1 MCQQRPPSC
10 RLVNRSGLRL
20 SYWTDDVG
28 EDGEVGCAYTLN
40 AWEESPLLVDPV
52 ERTVIIPDTQQ
63 QASCHHPGQCLQF
76 SKPQITYA
84 DKSADLHCLWCS
96 LQQSDSAQHST
107 PHRQVNMVHTLREH
121 LLDSLF

>member
-1 MCQQRPPSC
+1 MWQNHLFCDLGLHASHAQQCQGHPPCC

-63 QASCHHPGQCLQF
+63 QASCHHPG
-76 SKPQITYA
+76 
-84 DKSADLHCLWCS
+84 
-96 LQQSDSAQHST
+96 
-107 PHRQVNMVHTLREH
+107 
-121 LLDSLF
+121 

>member
-1 MCQQRPPSC
+1 MLKRVKQLYCQLVLSGHPIKEGLAVG

-63 QASCHHPGQCLQF
+63 QASYF
-76 SKPQITYA
+76 AAS
-84 DKSADLHCLWCS
+84 
-96 LQQSDSAQHST
+96 ST
-107 PHRQVNMVHTLREH
+107 LPAT
-121 LLDSLF
+121 SS